1 MEEPAGRSASGV
13 HFPITPSDLTHGRV
27 IPMSLT
33 FDQAGDLLR
42 HTLLLA
48 LLISAP
54 MLLVGIIVGVTI
66 SLLQAMTQIQEQT
79 LTFTLKIS
87 SMVVAAVFLL
97 PWIAH
102 HLLQYSSSM
111 FSNGMP

>member
-1 MEEPAGRSASGV
+1 MEEARRLIRSGV
-13 HFPITPSDLTHGRV
+13 HLAPTPSDLTHGRV
-27 IPMSLT
+27 IPMSMT

-54 MLLVGIIVGVTI
+54 MLCVGIVVGVII

-79 LTFTLKIS
+79 LTFTLKIG
-87 SMVVAAVFLL
+87 SMVVAAVLLL

-102 HLLQYSSSM
+102 HLMQYAGSM
-111 FSNGMP
+111 FANGMP

>member
-1 MEEPAGRSASGV
+1 
-13 HFPITPSDLTHGRV
+13 
-27 IPMSLT
+27 MSLS

-54 MLLVGIIVGVTI
+54 MLLVGIIVGITI

-102 HLLQYSSSM
+102 QLMQYASSL
-111 FSNGMP
+111 FANGTP